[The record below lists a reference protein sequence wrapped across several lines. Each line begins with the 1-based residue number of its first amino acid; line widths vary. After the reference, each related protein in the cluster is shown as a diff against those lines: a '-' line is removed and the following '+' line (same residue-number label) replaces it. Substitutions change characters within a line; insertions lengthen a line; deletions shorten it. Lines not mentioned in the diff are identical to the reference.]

1 MQNSIFELVNAARR
15 VRQKFGTREDGTPKN
30 WTEWRD
36 LDDAVNAVEAGINAP
51 QNGEM
56 LDLLEEMWVFVA
68 MNYRC
73 HRPWRLALDE
83 WQKKVEKATG
93 WTPANI
99 KTYRATRINKE
110 GDE

>member
-1 MQNSIFELVNAARR
+1 MQNRTIELVNAARR

-36 LDDAVNAVEAGINAP
+36 LDDAIDAAEADINAP

-56 LDLLEEMWVFVA
+56 LGLLKEMYVFIA
-68 MNYRC
+68 MNHRC
-73 HRPWRLALDE
+73 HRPWRLALGE

-93 WTPANI
+93 WTLRNI
-99 KTYRATRINKE
+99 KKEATNE
-110 GDE
+110 